1 MNSSPRTAGEGYAF
15 GLGRSAS
22 TRGPEVPSV
31 KASTYRT
38 AVLLFMLAAVAF
50 VPFIL
55 APVNGT
61 VAGTGGS
68 ADHATGLT
76 SAGPPLAGG
85 MVASS
90 DPRVVRNATNL
101 IVDGTFDA
109 IPGPWIY
116 TNGTTG
122 AVIASRDPTARARL
136 GHSTPVLRFDSMD
149 DVFGSTPWMSAVSN
163 PQSSSNLSQETVI
176 RTEGNGSMKD
186 DVTIAQNNQWAGAIR
201 DDPLP
206 WNWSGYNR
214 LAIRMDKATPGTLW
228 AWVYVQD
235 EAGGNSWGL
244 FSLVTGWYRYPV
256 DLNAP
261 LDVSHVNYIE
271 VAFAGAAGTTGT
283 VYVDDIVLFN
293 STAFAESARV
303 AQTFTKSTP
312 TGASPNLLRLVF
324 DLEATS
330 SSSVVANLEVAIGNT
345 VEWSETPV
353 AEGTRTVEVDLSGDA
368 ALQATG
374 SFTLVIS
381 LRLNRTGWEEPSMT
395 AWIDNVTLVIP
406 GTLAR
411 IAVAPATASV
421 LVGGTAVFT
430 AGGWDTDGNPVPLTV
445 TNWSSTIGQI
455 VAVNST
461 AAQFEAPTQPGTGV
475 VSATQGTI
483 RGSANVTVEPPIAVV
498 PPTSPWDTMLWPGF
512 AMLVSALGAAVVAI
526 RRSANHAFRIEDL
539 FLINREG
546 LLIAHTTSRRDSHGA
561 ADILAGMLTAIMSF
575 AQDVFQEEIGGLRQ
589 FEIGN
594 KTVALEPSEHVYVAA
609 IGSGPIR
616 NRLSTSLRDFL
627 ADIEERYGDRL
638 QWWSG
643 MNEDLVG
650 IDAMVQLF
658 AKRERYRRG
667 VPFPIAAA
675 IPL

>member
-90 DPRVVRNATNL
+90 DSRVVRNATNL

-206 WNWSGYNR
+206 WNWSGYDR
-214 LAIRMDKATPGTLW
+214 LAIRMNKATPATLW
-228 AWVYVQD
+228 AWVFVQD

-271 VAFAGAAGTTGT
+271 VAFAGA
-283 VYVDDIVLFN
+283 
-293 STAFAESARV
+293 
-303 AQTFTKSTP
+303 P
-312 TGASPNLLRLVF
+312 
-324 DLEATS
+324 
-330 SSSVVANLEVAIGNT
+330 
-345 VEWSETPV
+345 
-353 AEGTRTVEVDLSGDA
+353 
-368 ALQATG
+368 
-374 SFTLVIS
+374 
-381 LRLNRTGWEEPSMT
+381 
-395 AWIDNVTLVIP
+395 
-406 GTLAR
+406 
-411 IAVAPATASV
+411 
-421 LVGGTAVFT
+421 
-430 AGGWDTDGNPVPLTV
+430 
-445 TNWSSTIGQI
+445 
-455 VAVNST
+455 
-461 AAQFEAPTQPGTGV
+461 
-475 VSATQGTI
+475 
-483 RGSANVTVEPPIAVV
+483 
-498 PPTSPWDTMLWPGF
+498 
-512 AMLVSALGAAVVAI
+512 GAAVP
-526 RRSANHAFRIEDL
+526 
-539 FLINREG
+539 
-546 LLIAHTTSRRDSHGA
+546 LLIH
-561 ADILAGMLTAIMSF
+561 
-575 AQDVFQEEIGGLRQ
+575 
-589 FEIGN
+589 
-594 KTVALEPSEHVYVAA
+594 
-609 IGSGPIR
+609 
-616 NRLSTSLRDFL
+616 
-627 ADIEERYGDRL
+627 
-638 QWWSG
+638 
-643 MNEDLVG
+643 DLVVLHSPPLPDTPPG
-650 IDAMVQLF
+650 APT
-658 AKRERYRRG
+658 
-667 VPFPIAAA
+667 VPKAPPPRASPPSL
-675 IPL
+675 PLGFHPQ

>member
-1 MNSSPRTAGEGYAF
+1 MEPIRLSPVTSNEFQAPGPRVMVRVRPGEI
-15 GLGRSAS
+15 GLDER
-22 TRGPEVPSV
+22 PEAPSV
-31 KASTYRT
+31 KAPTYRA
-38 AVLLFMLAAVAF
+38 AVLFFILAAVAF

-55 APVNGT
+55 APVNGS
-61 VAGTGGS
+61 VSGTAGS
-68 ADHATGLT
+68 ADHANGLV
-76 SAGPPLAGG
+76 SAGPRPLSGG
-85 MVASS
+85 MVVSS

-101 IVDGTFDA
+101 IGDGTFDA

-122 AVIASRDPTARARL
+122 AVTASRDPTARARL
-136 GHSTPVLRFDSMD
+136 GHTTPVLRFDSMD
-149 DVFGSTPWMSAVSN
+149 DVFGSTLWTSAVSN
-163 PQSSSNLSQETVI
+163 PQSSSNPSQETAI
-176 RTEGNGSMKD
+176 RSEGTGSLKD
-186 DVTIAQNNQWAGAIR
+186 EVTIAQNNQWAGAIR
-201 DDPLP
+201 DDPLR
-206 WNWSGYNR
+206 WNWSGYDR

-235 EAGGNSWGL
+235 ETGGNAWGL

-261 LDVSHVNYIE
+261 LDVSNVTYVE

-293 STAFAESARV
+293 STSFAESARV

-312 TGASPNLLRLVF
+312 TSASPNSLRLVF
-324 DLEATS
+324 DLEATT
-330 SSSVVANLEVAIGNT
+330 SSSVVANLEVTIGNI

-353 AEGTRTVEVDLSGDA
+353 AQGTRTVEVDLSGDA

-374 SFTLVIS
+374 SFSLAVS
-381 LRLNRTGWEEPSMT
+381 LRLNRTGWEP
-395 AWIDNVTLVIP
+395 
-406 GTLAR
+406 
-411 IAVAPATASV
+411 
-421 LVGGTAVFT
+421 
-430 AGGWDTDGNPVPLTV
+430 DGNPVPLTV

-461 AAQFEAPTQPGTGV
+461 AARFEAPTQPGTGV

-512 AMLVSALGAAVVAI
+512 AMLVSALGAAGFVAI
-526 RRSANHAFRIEDL
+526 RRSAKHAFRIEDL

-546 LLIAHTTSRRDSHGA
+546 LLIAHTTSRRDSHGDE
-561 ADILAGMLTAIMSF
+561 DILAGMLTAIMSF

-627 ADIEERYGDRL
+627 VDIEERYGDRL

-643 MNEDLVG
+643 MNEDLLG
-650 IDAMVQLF
+650 IDAMVQVF
-658 AKRERYRRG
+658 ARRERYHRG
-667 VPFPIAAA
+667 DWKRHAAPGAGPKAVEKPEGPGPAIHLVIVPKEPMR
-675 IPL
+675 PL